1 MIMVNYADL
10 CLVHTQVASQLDGAK
25 LELKELK
32 SRSLLLGVCTS
43 CPLLKSDL
51 EACSVKIK
59 ELKHKLDHSSCYS
72 ILSPPCKTC
81 CSLNGKLFHATKEN
95 TELKQEVVYSTSH
108 LERIVVSEKI
118 IEDDLTRVEESAT
131 KSTYKLGVDFERC
144 EDKGVKSAPRFVPSS
159 NCHKE
164 DETIK
169 STKTH
174 YPFSPKPSFNPK
186 KEVRKEIPKPRGE
199 AFVCMFCGH
208 ANHLDEFCFRHKR
221 IEKRRF
227 DYARNSYHDEFIDFP
242 PHSYS
247 HALSLFFHGP
257 NHRSYGFGSQENNC
271 VSRRFG
277 YGPRHHRGDCFPCR
291 PSFLARG
298 SYTHFEPRHLDGPRF
313 PHHGSRPTGSNG
325 EVLKTVK
332 TSSGHMVKCW
342 IPKSHRPLLCRSWTK
357 DWRTCGS
364 WTPVAHDT

>member
-1 MIMVNYADL
+1 MVNYADL

-72 ILSPPCKTC
+72 ILSPPCKMC
-81 CSLNGKLFHATKEN
+81 CSLNSKLFHATKEN
-95 TELKQEVVYSTSH
+95 TELKQEIVYSTSH
-108 LERIVVSEKI
+108 LERIVVSKKI

-169 STKTH
+169 STKTRC
-174 YPFSPKPSFNPK
+174 PFSPKPSFNP
-186 KEVRKEIPKPRGE
+186 
-199 AFVCMFCGH
+199 
-208 ANHLDEFCFRHKR
+208 NKR
-221 IEKRRF
+221 
-227 DYARNSYHDEFIDFP
+227 
-242 PHSYS
+242 
-247 HALSLFFHGP
+247 
-257 NHRSYGFGSQENNC
+257 
-271 VSRRFG
+271 
-277 YGPRHHRGDCFPCR
+277 
-291 PSFLARG
+291 
-298 SYTHFEPRHLDGPRF
+298 
-313 PHHGSRPTGSNG
+313 
-325 EVLKTVK
+325 
-332 TSSGHMVKCW
+332 
-342 IPKSHRPLLCRSWTK
+342 
-357 DWRTCGS
+357 
-364 WTPVAHDT
+364 